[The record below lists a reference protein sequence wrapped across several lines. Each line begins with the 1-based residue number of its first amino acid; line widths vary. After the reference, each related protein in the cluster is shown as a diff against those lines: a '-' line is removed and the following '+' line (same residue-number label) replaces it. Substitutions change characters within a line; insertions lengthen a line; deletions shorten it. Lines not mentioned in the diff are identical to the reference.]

1 MTASTTPLPKPAQVF
16 DLTGRSAVVTGAT
29 GAFGEQAA
37 YALAGAGAVV
47 TLAGGNTEK
56 LESVAAAIR
65 DGGGRATTVA
75 ARPSTEADVD
85 RIVGSAVETGGGL
98 DIVVAGSGTNI
109 PGAIVEQDPAD
120 WDTVMDVN
128 VRQTWLLCRAAGRV
142 MIPQGRGGKVIL
154 MSSTR
159 GQLGLA
165 NYTAYCPSKAAV
177 DLLTR
182 ALAVEWGPHG
192 INVNAIAPTVFRS
205 DLTAWM
211 YADEGNGPIVRENML
226 RRIPLGRLG
235 EPTDF
240 HGAVQFLASSA
251 ADFMTGSIVY
261 LDGGYTAG

>member
-1 MTASTTPLPKPAQVF
+1 VTLALPTPAAVF
-16 DLTGRSAVVTGAT
+16 DLSGRSAVVTGAT

-37 YALAGAGAVV
+37 YALAGAGAHV
-47 TLAGGNTEK
+47 TLAGANVEK
-56 LESVAAAIR
+56 LDGVAAAIR
-65 DGGGRATTVA
+65 DAGGAATTVA
-75 ARPSTEADVD
+75 RRPATEEDVD
-85 RIVGSAVETGGGL
+85 AIVAAAADSGGGL

-109 PGAIVEQDPAD
+109 PGPIVDQDPAD
-120 WDTVMDVN
+120 WDAVMDAN
-128 VRQTWLLCRAAGRV
+128 VRQSWLLCRAAGRV
-142 MIPQGRGGKVIL
+142 MIAQGRGGKVIL

-159 GQLGLA
+159 GALGLA

-177 DLLTR
+177 DLLTK
-182 ALAVEWGPHG
+182 ALAVEWGPHR

-211 YADEGNGPIVRENML
+211 YAEEGNGPVVRENML

-240 HGAVQFLASSA
+240 HGAVQLLASSA
-251 ADFMTGSIVY
+251 SDFMTGSVVY

>member
-1 MTASTTPLPKPAQVF
+1 MTTLPSPASVF
-16 DLTGRSAVVTGAT
+16 DLSGRSAVVTGAT

-37 YALAGAGAVV
+37 YALAGAGAHV
-47 TLAGGNTEK
+47 TLAGANAEK
-56 LESVAAAIR
+56 LHAVAQAIEGA
-65 DGGGRATTVA
+65 GGTATTVA
-75 ARPSTEADVD
+75 RRPATEDDVD
-85 RIVGSAVETGGGL
+85 EIVASAAAAGGGL

-109 PGAIVEQDPAD
+109 PSPIVDQDPAD
-120 WDTVMDVN
+120 WDAVMDAN
-128 VRQTWLLCRAAGRV
+128 VRQSWLLCRAAGRV

-159 GQLGLA
+159 GALGLA

-177 DLLTR
+177 DLLTK

-211 YADEGNGPIVRENML
+211 YAEEGNGPAVRENML

-240 HGAVQFLASSA
+240 HGAVQLLASSA
-251 ADFMTGSIVY
+251 SDFMTGSVVY

>member
-1 MTASTTPLPKPAQVF
+1 MTTLPSPASVF

-37 YALAGAGAVV
+37 YALAGAGAHV
-47 TLAGGNTEK
+47 TLAGANAEK
-56 LESVAAAIR
+56 LQAVAQAILDAGGATATVARRPATEEDVEAIVAAA
-65 DGGGRATTVA
+65 A
-75 ARPSTEADVD
+75 
-85 RIVGSAVETGGGL
+85 SAGGGL

-109 PGAIVEQDPAD
+109 PSPIVDQDPAD
-120 WDTVMDVN
+120 WDAVMDAN
-128 VRQTWLLCRAAGRV
+128 VRQSWLLCRAAGRV

-159 GQLGLA
+159 GALGLA

-177 DLLTR
+177 DLLTK

-211 YADEGNGPIVRENML
+211 YAEEGNGPAVRENML

-240 HGAVQFLASSA
+240 HGAVQLLASSA
-251 ADFMTGSIVY
+251 SDFMTGSVVY

>member
-1 MTASTTPLPKPAQVF
+1 VTTLPRPASVF

-37 YALAGAGAVV
+37 YALAGAGAHV
-47 TLAGGNTEK
+47 TLAGANDEK
-56 LESVAAAIR
+56 LRAVAQAIADAGGTVATVPRRPATEEDVDEIVASAAA
-65 DGGGRATTVA
+65 A
-75 ARPSTEADVD
+75 
-85 RIVGSAVETGGGL
+85 GGGL

-109 PGAIVEQDPAD
+109 PSPIVDQDPAD
-120 WDTVMDVN
+120 WDTVMDAN
-128 VRQTWLLCRAAGRV
+128 VRQSWLLCRAAGRV

-159 GQLGLA
+159 GALGLA

-177 DLLTR
+177 DLLTK

-211 YADEGNGPIVRENML
+211 YAEDGNGPAVRENML

-240 HGAVQFLASSA
+240 HGAVQLLASSA
-251 ADFMTGSIVY
+251 SDFMTGSVVY

>member
-1 MTASTTPLPKPAQVF
+1 MTTLPRPASVF

-37 YALAGAGAVV
+37 YALAGAGAHV
-47 TLAGGNTEK
+47 TLAGANDEK
-56 LESVAAAIR
+56 LQAVAQAIADAGGTVATVPRRPATEEDVDEIVASAAA
-65 DGGGRATTVA
+65 A
-75 ARPSTEADVD
+75 
-85 RIVGSAVETGGGL
+85 GGGL

-109 PGAIVEQDPAD
+109 PSPIVDQDPAD
-120 WDTVMDVN
+120 WDAVMDAN
-128 VRQTWLLCRAAGRV
+128 VRQSWLLCRAAGRV

-159 GQLGLA
+159 GALGLA

-177 DLLTR
+177 DLLTK

-211 YADEGNGPIVRENML
+211 YAEEGNGPAVRENML

-240 HGAVQFLASSA
+240 HGAVQLLASSA
-251 ADFMTGSIVY
+251 SDFMTGSVVY

>member
-1 MTASTTPLPKPAQVF
+1 VTTLPSPAAVF

-37 YALAGAGAVV
+37 YALAGAGAHV
-47 TLAGGNTEK
+47 TLAGANNEK
-56 LESVAAAIR
+56 LQVVAQAIADAGGAAATVARRPATEEDVEEIVAAA
-65 DGGGRATTVA
+65 TTA
-75 ARPSTEADVD
+75 
-85 RIVGSAVETGGGL
+85 GGGL

-109 PGAIVEQDPAD
+109 PSPIVDQDPAD
-120 WDTVMDVN
+120 WDAVMDAN
-128 VRQTWLLCRAAGRV
+128 VRHSWLLCRAAGRV

-159 GQLGLA
+159 GALGLA

-177 DLLTR
+177 DLLTK
-182 ALAVEWGPHG
+182 ALAVEWGPYG

-211 YADEGNGPIVRENML
+211 YAEDGNGPAVRENML

-240 HGAVQFLASSA
+240 HGAVQLLASSA
-251 ADFMTGSIVY
+251 SDFMTGSVVY

>member
-1 MTASTTPLPKPAQVF
+1 VTTLPSPAAVF

-37 YALAGAGAVV
+37 YALAGAGAHV
-47 TLAGGNTEK
+47 TLAGANNEK
-56 LESVAAAIR
+56 LQAVAQAIADAGGTAATVARRPATEEDVEEIVA
-65 DGGGRATTVA
+65 GATTA
-75 ARPSTEADVD
+75 
-85 RIVGSAVETGGGL
+85 GGGL

-109 PGAIVEQDPAD
+109 PSPIVDQDPAD
-120 WDTVMDVN
+120 WDAVMDAN
-128 VRQTWLLCRAAGRV
+128 VRHSWLLCRAAGRV

-159 GQLGLA
+159 GALGLA

-177 DLLTR
+177 DLLTK
-182 ALAVEWGPHG
+182 ALAVEWGPYG

-211 YADEGNGPIVRENML
+211 YAEDGNGPAVRENML

-240 HGAVQFLASSA
+240 HGAVQLLASSA
-251 ADFMTGSIVY
+251 SDFMTGSVVY

>member
-1 MTASTTPLPKPAQVF
+1 MTTLPRPASVF

-37 YALAGAGAVV
+37 YALAGAGAHV
-47 TLAGGNTEK
+47 TLAGANNDK
-56 LESVAAAIR
+56 LQAVAQAIG
-65 DGGGRATTVA
+65 DAGGAATTVPR
-75 ARPSTEADVD
+75 RPAPEEDVD
-85 RIVGSAVETGGGL
+85 EIVASAAAAGGGL

-109 PGAIVEQDPAD
+109 PSPIVDQDPAD
-120 WDTVMDVN
+120 WDAVMDAN
-128 VRQTWLLCRAAGRV
+128 VRQSWLLCRAAGRV

-159 GQLGLA
+159 GALGLA

-177 DLLTR
+177 DLLTK

-211 YADEGNGPIVRENML
+211 YAEEGNGPLVRENML

-240 HGAVQFLASSA
+240 HGAVQLLASSA
-251 ADFMTGSIVY
+251 SDFMTGSVVY